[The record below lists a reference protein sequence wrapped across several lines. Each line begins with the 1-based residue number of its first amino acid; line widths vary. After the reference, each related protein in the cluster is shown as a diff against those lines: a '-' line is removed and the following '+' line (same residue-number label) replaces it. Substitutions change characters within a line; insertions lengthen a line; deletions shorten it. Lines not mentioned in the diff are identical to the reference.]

1 MDLNLDTLKQEIL
14 AYLEHSEFAV
24 FRSAPGGLEGLSMV
38 LWDAERY
45 PDYQMFLDTAR
56 KTGAKMILFAARE
69 FESPEIDEAVE
80 ELDEC
85 DLTPRRTP
93 RTGSPAARAA
103 VHEGVTCSM
112 ELAFDHHARMYVY
125 EIRPD
130 WYDEFLSIGDEIA
143 VHLPAAKRNR
153 KTTVPSAIFRITD
166 ARHAHT
172 GPLADSR
179 SQPAGSPGVGCGIAH
194 RPASCARSAGP

>member
-14 AYLEHSEFAV
+14 EYLEHSEFAI
-24 FRSAPGGLEGLSMV
+24 FRSASGGLEGLPMV

-69 FESPEIDEAVE
+69 FESPEVDEAVE
-80 ELDEC
+80 ELGEC
-85 DLTPRRTP
+85 DLSREERRDLET
-93 RTGSPAARAA
+93 RLRELR
-103 VHEGVTCSM
+103 VHEGVTCSI

-125 EIRPD
+125 ELRPD

-143 VHLPAAKRNR
+143 VHLPASE
-153 KTTVPSAIFRITD
+153 TQQED
-166 ARHAHT
+166 
-172 GPLADSR
+172 D
-179 SQPAGSPGVGCGIAH
+179 GSFGYF
-194 RPASCARSAGP
+194 SNN

>member
-14 AYLEHSEFAV
+14 EYLEHSEFAV
-24 FRSAPGGLEGLSMV
+24 FRSAPGGLEGLPLV

-56 KTGAKMILFAARE
+56 KAGAKMILFAACD
-69 FESPEIDEAVE
+69 FESSDIDDAVE

-85 DLTPRRTP
+85 DLSREERRDLEG
-93 RTGSPAARAA
+93 RLRELR
-103 VHEGVTCSM
+103 VHEGVTCSL

-130 WYDEFLSIGDEIA
+130 WYDEFLSIGEEIA
-143 VHLPAAKRNR
+143 VHLP
-153 KTTVPSAIFRITD
+153 T
-166 ARHAHT
+166 
-172 GPLADSR
+172 
-179 SQPAGSPGVGCGIAH
+179 AGAEQEDDGSFGYF
-194 RPASCARSAGP
+194 SNN

>member
-24 FRSAPGGLEGLSMV
+24 FRSAPGGLEGLPLV

-56 KTGAKMILFAARE
+56 KTGCKMVLFAARE
-69 FESPEIDEAVE
+69 FEASEIDEAID

-85 DLTPRRTP
+85 ELTREERHELERRL
-93 RTGSPAARAA
+93 RALR
-103 VHEGVTCSM
+103 VHLGVTCSL

-143 VHLPAAKRNR
+143 VHMPGD
-153 KTTVPSAIFRITD
+153 TEQED
-166 ARHAHT
+166 
-172 GPLADSR
+172 D
-179 SQPAGSPGVGCGIAH
+179 GSFGYF
-194 RPASCARSAGP
+194 SNN

>member
-14 AYLEHSEFAV
+14 AYLEHSEFAI
-24 FRSAPGGLEGLSMV
+24 FRSAPGGLEGLSLV

-85 DLTPRRTP
+85 DLSREERRELET
-93 RTGSPAARAA
+93 RLRDLR
-103 VHEGVTCSM
+103 VHEGVTCSL

-143 VHLPAAKRNR
+143 VHLPAKE
-153 KTTVPSAIFRITD
+153 TEQED
-166 ARHAHT
+166 
-172 GPLADSR
+172 D
-179 SQPAGSPGVGCGIAH
+179 GSFGYF
-194 RPASCARSAGP
+194 SNN

>member
-1 MDLNLDTLKQEIL
+1 MDLNPDTLKQEIL
-14 AYLEHSEFAV
+14 EYLEHSEFAI
-24 FRSAPGGLEGLSMV
+24 FRSAPGGLEGLPII

-69 FESPEIDEAVE
+69 FESPEIDDAIE

-85 DLTPRRTP
+85 DLSREERRDLEG
-93 RTGSPAARAA
+93 RLRELR
-103 VHEGVTCSM
+103 VHEGVTCSL

-143 VHLPAAKRNR
+143 VHLPAGEAEQK
-153 KTTVPSAIFRITD
+153 D
-166 ARHAHT
+166 
-172 GPLADSR
+172 D
-179 SQPAGSPGVGCGIAH
+179 GSFGYF
-194 RPASCARSAGP
+194 SNN

>member
-1 MDLNLDTLKQEIL
+1 MDLNPDTLKQEIL
-14 AYLEHSEFAV
+14 EYLEHSEFAI
-24 FRSAPGGLEGLSMV
+24 FRSAPGGLEGLPIV

-69 FESPEIDEAVE
+69 FESPEIDDAIE

-85 DLTPRRTP
+85 DLSREERRDLEG
-93 RTGSPAARAA
+93 RLRELR
-103 VHEGVTCSM
+103 VHEGVTCSL

-143 VHLPAAKRNR
+143 VHLPAGEAEQK
-153 KTTVPSAIFRITD
+153 D
-166 ARHAHT
+166 
-172 GPLADSR
+172 D
-179 SQPAGSPGVGCGIAH
+179 GSFGYF
-194 RPASCARSAGP
+194 SNN